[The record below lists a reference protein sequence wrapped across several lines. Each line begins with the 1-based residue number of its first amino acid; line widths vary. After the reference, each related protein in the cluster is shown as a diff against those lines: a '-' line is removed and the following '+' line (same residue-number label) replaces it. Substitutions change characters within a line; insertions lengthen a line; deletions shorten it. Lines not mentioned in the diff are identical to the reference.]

1 MSTQRPQTGI
11 PRTWLYLFA
20 GKLVL
25 VAAVVIGVVVYASY
39 R

>member
-1 MSTQRPQTGI
+1 MQEPQTGI
-11 PRTWLYLFA
+11 PRKWLYLFA

-25 VAAVVIGVVVYASY
+25 VAAVAIAVVVYATY